1 MSYLVLARKWRPQS
15 FEQIRGQDHIVRAL
29 RNAITSGRIA
39 HAYLFTGIRGV
50 GKTSAARVLAKALNC
65 VDGPTPTP
73 CNACDSCV
81 EITDGRSGDVLEI
94 DGASHTGVEDVR
106 RLREAV
112 RYPAV
117 RGPYRVYI
125 VDEVHMLSTAAFNA
139 LLKTLEEPP
148 AHVVFV
154 LATTDPHKI
163 PVTILSR
170 CQQFDFKRLSLREM
184 TALLRDVAA
193 AEGITIDEKS
203 LGALAREAEGSV
215 RDGQSLLDQV
225 ISYCGHSVTYED
237 VRDVLGVVDRDLL
250 LGVARAVVERD
261 PRRVVES
268 LLEAERFGYDVRRF
282 GYDLLD
288 VFRDLAVLRALP
300 DGADLVDLSPEETVL
315 AGAFLGEASWEEL
328 HALFD
333 MLGRG
338 LEVLRSAS
346 RPGPLL
352 EMTLL
357 KMAKLPPILP
367 LAEVLARVRESP
379 GEGGRGLSPPS
390 PAASGPSG
398 RPGPASPGASSR
410 GRRPAESR
418 EAPQGGGSQVPVAP
432 VVPWGVVLAPA
443 QWGGAGHGATADPPE
458 PATPP
463 EVCGRGTPPRDGAAV
478 WEALLRG
485 AEAAN
490 RPFWNVLKAHGT
502 LASWDPGTRV
512 AAVALDDPGHEFF
525 VRSKADLLT
534 RVLIEV
540 AGPGA
545 RLELRFDQRPARG
558 RDGGRE
564 TDWARNAKRETLEHP
579 LVREALEIFDADVE
593 EVRVL
598 KP

>member
-73 CNACDSCV
+73 CNTCASCV

-94 DGASHTGVEDVR
+94 DGASNTGVDDVR

-184 TALLRDVAA
+184 TSLLRDVAA
-193 AEGITIDEKS
+193 AEGIAIDDKS

-225 ISYCGHSVTYED
+225 ISYCGQTVTYED

-250 LGVARAVVERD
+250 LGVAQAVVERD

-268 LLEAERFGYDVRRF
+268 LSEAERFGYDVRRF

-300 DGADLVDLSPEETVL
+300 DGADLVDLSPEETAC
-315 AGAFLGEASWEEL
+315 AGEFLGEASWEEL

-338 LEVLRSAS
+338 LDGLRSAS

-357 KMAKLPPILP
+357 KMAKLPPVLP
-367 LAEVLARVRESP
+367 LAEVLSRVRERM
-379 GEGGRGLSPPS
+379 GEGEGAVSPPS
-390 PAASGPSG
+390 RGPEG
-398 RPGPASPGASSR
+398 RPGRLAPGSPGAPSRAPGPEAGGARPTESS
-410 GRRPAESR
+410 
-418 EAPQGGGSQVPVAP
+418 QGPVAP
-432 VVPWGVVLAPA
+432 GAVVRAHA
-443 QWGGAGHGATADPPE
+443 EQGAAEVGAAAGSPE
-458 PATPP
+458 PAAPAAPFGP
-463 EVCGRGTPPRDGAAV
+463 ETGPRDGAAV

-485 AEAAN
+485 AETGN
-490 RPFWNVLKAHGT
+490 RPFWNVLKAHGS
-502 LASWDPGTRV
+502 LASWDPETRV

-534 RVLIEV
+534 RVLTEA

-564 TDWARNAKRETLEHP
+564 TDWARSAKRETLEHP
-579 LVREALEIFDADVE
+579 LVREAMEIFEADVE